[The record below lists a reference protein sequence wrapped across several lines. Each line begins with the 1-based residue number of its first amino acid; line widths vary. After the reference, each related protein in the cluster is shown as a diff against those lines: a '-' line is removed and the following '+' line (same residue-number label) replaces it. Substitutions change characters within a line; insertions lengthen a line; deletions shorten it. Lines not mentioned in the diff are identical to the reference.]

1 MRDPANNPWIAV
13 PAVIIPGLILAWV
26 IDWLMNMP
34 LGLTGALLMFGV
46 LYAVMAVAAMLSLL
60 AMIFKA

>member
-1 MRDPANNPWIAV
+1 MRDPANNPWFAV

-34 LGLTGALLMFGV
+34 LGLTGALLMGAG
-46 LYAVMAVAAMLSLL
+46 LYAVMAVAALL
-60 AMIFKA
+60 GLLGMIIK